1 MVQKAKSPYGWGQG
15 TEDSKHNPFGATNI
29 QTGYASRCPSFPR
42 IVRENP
48 LPCLSALLRSPRRRR
63 ANGILSC
70 LPLSSP
76 QNKAIEASPSQHDT
90 ILCWEPDGASKA
102 AAAFTQSPR
111 PAIRD
116 RPRRP
121 PAIARPRVASSGV
134 ASRPA
139 AAWARV
145 SQKVFSPV

>member
-1 MVQKAKSPYGWGQG
+1 MGGARARKIPSIIRLGQRISKPDMPAGALLSLGSCERILSLVSLLCSARRDAAAPMGSSPASLSPRHR
-15 TEDSKHNPFGATNI
+15 TKPSKHLRVNTI
-29 QTGYASRCPSFPR
+29 LYYAGSLTEQARQ
-42 IVRENP
+42 
-48 LPCLSALLRSPRRRR
+48 RRRSR
-63 ANGILSC
+63 
-70 LPLSSP
+70 
-76 QNKAIEASPSQHDT
+76 KARDRPA
-90 ILCWEPDGASKA
+90 GG
-102 AAAFTQSPR
+102 R

-116 RPRRP
+116 HPRRP

>member
-1 MVQKAKSPYGWGQG
+1 MGGARARKIPSIIRLGQRI
-15 TEDSKHNPFGATNI
+15 SKPDMPAG
-29 QTGYASRCPSFPR
+29 
-42 IVRENP
+42 
-48 LPCLSALLRSPRRRR
+48 ALLSLGSCERILSLVSLLCSARRDAAAPMGSSPASLSPRHRTK
-63 ANGILSC
+63 
-70 LPLSSP
+70 P
-76 QNKAIEASPSQHDT
+76 SPSQHDT